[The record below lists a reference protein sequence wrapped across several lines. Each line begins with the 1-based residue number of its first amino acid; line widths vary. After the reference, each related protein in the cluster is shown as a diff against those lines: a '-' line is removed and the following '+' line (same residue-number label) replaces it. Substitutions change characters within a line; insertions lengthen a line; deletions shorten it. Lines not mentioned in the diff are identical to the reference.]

1 MEIIQTLGIDVTLL
15 LAQMLNFGI
24 LVAVLAF
31 LVYKPLLKLID
42 DRRESIRKSMEDAD
56 KISRQREE
64 MDQARRAEMTKIEK
78 EAAKLLDQAKA
89 DVAAAKD
96 EMIAQARKESD
107 DVLARGK
114 QQLQAETARVTAD
127 LEKAAASLV
136 IKLTGKLLEKE
147 FTAADQD
154 RLIGSLESSL
164 HTTHHAKK

>member
-42 DRRESIRKSMEDAD
+42 ERRESIRKSMEDAD

-78 EAAKLLDQAKA
+78 EAAKLLEQAKA
-89 DVAAAKD
+89 DVSAAKD
-96 EMIAQARKESD
+96 QMVAQARKEAD
-107 DVLARGK
+107 DALARGK

-154 RLIGSLESSL
+154 RLVASLESSL
-164 HTTHHAKK
+164 HTTPHAKK